1 MNEERLTALLREHD
15 PAGGHE
21 LAAEEVLRI
30 RTAVLSTRG
39 ERRTPVVARL
49 VFATLALIL
58 FAGAWAA
65 TRDRE
70 TLPSPQQQIQTQ
82 PKPPEKRQIHYTA
95 PGGTRIVWSLD
106 PEFQL

>member
-1 MNEERLTALLREHD
+1 MNEERVTALLREHD

-21 LAAEEVLRI
+21 LAVEEVLRI
-30 RTAVLSTRG
+30 RTAALSTRS

-65 TRDRE
+65 TRDHE
-70 TLPSPQQQIQTQ
+70 PLPAARPQLQTQ
-82 PKPPEKRQIHYTA
+82 PQPPEKRQIHYTA
-95 PGGTRIVWSLD
+95 PGGTRIIWSLD